1 MDKLVIIDGNSIAY
15 RAYYALPMLH
25 NHDWV
30 PTNAVYGFMNMFL
43 KVVDDLMPTH
53 MAVVFDFPAK
63 TFRHNIYEDYKATR
77 KPMPEYLKQ
86 QMPIIKDLLRMMGVM
101 VFEREGF
108 EADDVVGTLAKR
120 FNEKTIIVTGD
131 KDCLQL
137 LDDSTDVLL
146 MRKGVNVTEIVTPA
160 KFEEEYGFKPIHII
174 DLKAIMG
181 DTSDNIP
188 GVKGIGEKG
197 AMELIQK
204 YSTLE
209 NVYEHMDEHN
219 AKVKNKLI
227 EQKEMAFLSKELATI
242 DTALN
247 VGVMIEEL
255 KFKFAINQ
263 QVRDKLTEL
272 ELFNLLNK
280 LNTSASSEVEYD
292 DGYENIEVNI
302 NSSEILKNAKT
313 PFAVLLTDS
322 ALSFA
327 FDDKAN
333 YTIKLKVNL
342 IDDGV
347 SLSDALNFLK
357 PVLEDE
363 NIKKICFDFKA
374 FKHELA
380 DFGINLR
387 GLYYDVHLASW
398 VADST
403 NKSDKINQLFASN
416 GLSEINAVN
425 LFRAKAIFDKE
436 MKKIDVE
443 KIYYDIELP
452 LIDVLYDMEVNGM
465 KVDPAVLNELL
476 EEYSVLAKAYANK
489 IYEYAGEEFNLN
501 SPKELG
507 IILYDKLGL
516 RGPKNKSTAVEVLTK
531 IRGDHPIIE
540 AIIEYRT
547 LSKIVSTYLVAF
559 RDLIKGDNLI
569 HTTFVQTGTM
579 TGRLASKDPNMQN
592 IPVKK
597 EEGKNLRKMFI
608 TRFENGQIVSAD
620 YNQIELRLV
629 AAVTGDEK
637 MIETFSEGRDIHQ
650 KTASEIFNVP
660 LSEVTPSQR
669 IHAKAVN
676 FGIIYGISAFGLSEQ
691 IGIMSKEAGE
701 YIDRYYASFPKIKQH
716 MENSIAQAKQNN
728 GYISTLYGRKRRVPE
743 ILSPIYQ
750 TRQFGERVVMNMPF
764 QGTAS
769 DIIKMA
775 MLKVHAEMKRLNL
788 KSKLISQVH
797 DELLVDATADE
808 IETVKKL
815 LKETMENV
823 VHLAVPL
830 TVDVESGSSWY
841 NME

>member
-25 NHDWV
+25 NRDWV

-43 KVVDDLMPTH
+43 KVIDDLMPTH

-63 TFRHNIYEDYKATR
+63 TFRHEMYGDYKATR

-120 FNEKTIIVTGD
+120 FSEKTVIVTGD

-137 LDDSTDVLL
+137 LDDTTDILL
-146 MRKGVNVTEIVTPA
+146 MRKGVNVTEIITPS

-204 YSTLE
+204 YGTLE
-209 NVYEHMDEHN
+209 NVYEHLDELPR
-219 AKVKNKLI
+219 VKNKLT

-242 DTALN
+242 NSALN
-247 VGVMIEEL
+247 VGVLIEEL
-255 KFKFAINQ
+255 KFKFAVNAD
-263 QVRDKLTEL
+263 VRDKLTEL

-280 LNTSASSEVEYD
+280 LNANNSNAIEYD
-292 DGYENIEVNI
+292 DGYQKKIVDI
-302 NSSEILKNAKT
+302 SSNEILKNIKT
-313 PFAVLLTDS
+313 PLAVLLTEN
-322 ALSFA
+322 ALHFA
-327 FDDKAN
+327 TDDKIN
-333 YTIKLKVNL
+333 YEIKFKTNL

-347 SLSDALNFLK
+347 TESEALNFLK
-357 PVLEDE
+357 PVLEDDS
-363 NIKKICFDFKA
+363 IKKLCFDFKS

-380 DFGINLR
+380 DFGVNLQ

-398 VADST
+398 VSDST

-425 LFRAKAIFDKE
+425 LFRAKNIFDKE
-436 MKKIDVE
+436 MKRLDVE

-476 EEYSVLAKAYANK
+476 EEYSVLAKAYSNK
-489 IYEYAGEEFNLN
+489 IFEYAGEEFNLN

-507 IILYDKLGL
+507 AILYDKLGL

-531 IRGDHPIIE
+531 LRGDHPIIE
-540 AIIEYRT
+540 AIIQYRT

-559 RDLIKGDNLI
+559 KDLIKEDNLI

-608 TRFENGQIVSAD
+608 TRFDGGQIVSAD

-660 LSEVTPSQR
+660 LNEVTPSQR

-691 IGIMSKEAGE
+691 IGILSKEAGE
-701 YIDRYYASFPKIKQH
+701 YIDRYYASFPKIKEH
-716 MENSIAQAKQNN
+716 MENSIAMAKQNN

-743 ILSPIYQ
+743 VLSPIYQ

-775 MLKVHAEMKRLNL
+775 MLKVYAEMKRLKL

-797 DELLVDATADE
+797 DELLVDATAE
-808 IETVKKL
+808 EVEVVKKL